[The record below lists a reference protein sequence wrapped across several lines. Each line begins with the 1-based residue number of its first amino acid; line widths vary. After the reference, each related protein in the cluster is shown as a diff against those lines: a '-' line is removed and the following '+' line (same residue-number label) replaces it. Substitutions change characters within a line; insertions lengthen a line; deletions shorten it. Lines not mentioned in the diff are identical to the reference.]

1 MNKINHK
8 QSQTQGLVVHSYI
21 FKNQLNQKTHM
32 KKRKRKRR
40 CTKIRWYICKTQTLV
55 PNKHPPQ
62 QNKKKIL
69 KNVNFLSYQRTCKL
83 DSFVESFFFYFFF
96 LHLFFV
102 LFKDFGLHR
111 VLEVLGFTF
120 IVGLLSFWVLHC
132 CRVFGF
138 LKNLN
143 KYTK

>member
-83 DSFVESFFFYFFF
+83 DSFVESFFFFFTSVLCVVQRLWFAQGFGGFRFHIFCRAFEF
-96 LHLFFV
+96 LGV
-102 LFKDFGLHR
+102 
-111 VLEVLGFTF
+111 T
-120 IVGLLSFWVLHC
+120 LLQGFWV
-132 CRVFGF
+132 FKK
-138 LKNLN
+138 LK
-143 KYTK
+143 